1 MIDIVENKIRKLSR
15 IIDTELTSILKT
27 GKEEQRLP

>member
-1 MIDIVENKIRKLSR
+1 MIDIVENKIRKLSN
-15 IIDTELTSILKT
+15 IDTELTSILKS